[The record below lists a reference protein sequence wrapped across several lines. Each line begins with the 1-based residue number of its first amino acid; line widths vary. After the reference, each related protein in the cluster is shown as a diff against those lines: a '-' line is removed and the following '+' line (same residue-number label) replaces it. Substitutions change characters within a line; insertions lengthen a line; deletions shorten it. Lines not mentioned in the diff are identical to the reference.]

1 MSEIVPTYSL
11 PADRNPASMYL
22 SSLSPGSLPA
32 MEGALHKIAV
42 LLGSTGAFSCN
53 WAALRFRHVQAIQT
67 KLLETYDYKTVNKM
81 MCAVRGALKAAWL
94 DGQMT
99 AEDYHKARSVKSISG
114 EKLPPGR
121 SLSPGEIKALIDVC
135 KADNSPA
142 GIRDAAII
150 SVMYAAGLR
159 RSEVVDLNLDDYSIE
174 EGQVTIRGSKSRT
187 DRTSYILN
195 GGSRAINAWLQIR
208 GLEPGPMF
216 YPITKTGEIQRRRMS
231 SQAIF
236 NMLRKR
242 ADQAEIPSFSPH
254 DIRRTHISDMLET
267 GADVLTVAK
276 MVGHK
281 SPQTT
286 MLYDRRGEQA
296 KIKAANMLHVPY

>member
-1 MSEIVPTYSL
+1 
-11 PADRNPASMYL
+11 
-22 SSLSPGSLPA
+22 
-32 MEGALHKIAV
+32 
-42 LLGSTGAFSCN
+42 
-53 WAALRFRHVQAIQT
+53 
-67 KLLETYDYKTVNKM
+67 
-81 MCAVRGALKAAWL
+81 
-94 DGQMT
+94 
-99 AEDYHKARSVKSISG
+99 
-114 EKLPPGR
+114 
-121 SLSPGEIKALIDVC
+121 
-135 KADNSPA
+135 
-142 GIRDAAII
+142 
-150 SVMYAAGLR
+150 
-159 RSEVVDLNLDDYSIE
+159 
-174 EGQVTIRGSKSRT
+174 
-187 DRTSYILN
+187 
-195 GGSRAINAWLQIR
+195 
-208 GLEPGPMF
+208 MF

-242 ADQAEIPSFSPH
+242 GEQAEIPEFSPH